1 MLRGKRLKRRPIPE
15 KEEDLSAEDGMMM
28 MMKGVRNC
36 HNSWQNRFNDV
47 KAGYSWS
54 DINVKWAEM
63 TGEMAADLHSRYR
76 RIKAALDRVEDE
88 HLDALEVARKE
99 VDQEIEGAK
108 LAMER
113 KRWNMVAD
121 KLQTAVGKK
130 YEVKLRA

>member
-1 MLRGKRLKRRPIPE
+1 
-15 KEEDLSAEDGMMM
+15 M
-28 MMKGVRNC
+28 MMKGVRNR
-36 HNSWQNRFNDV
+36 HNSRQNRFNDV

-54 DINVKWAEM
+54 DINAKWAEM
-63 TGEMAADLHSRYR
+63 TGETAADLHSRYR

-130 YEVKLRA
+130 YEVKFRA